1 VGAGDAIKMD
11 TNGLKGSLPFGPA
24 PREMTKTHL
33 EAPTILIVVA
43 YCFTLVI
50 PPNCMEIAFIR
61 DLYREPD
68 EARQPLVAKARN
80 GATDVAV
87 GAWQKSAVRTWLVI

>member
-1 VGAGDAIKMD
+1 
-11 TNGLKGSLPFGPA
+11 
-24 PREMTKTHL
+24 
-33 EAPTILIVVA
+33 
-43 YCFTLVI
+43 
-50 PPNCMEIAFIR
+50 MEIAFIR